1 MENINYIFLM
11 ISVFSII
18 ISIIS
23 FYYTIKTK
31 RRYEKIALKL
41 GNGQNITDILS
52 KYISEVKELN
62 KKDDLIINYCNKLSE
77 EEKKSIKKIGIVKYN
92 LYNTTKNDL
101 SFALALLNN
110 KNDGIVINSLYGIDN
125 SNVYCKIIKDGKS
138 KNKLSIEE
146 NEAIKIAMEK

>member
-138 KNKLSIEE
+138 KNKI
-146 NEAIKIAMEK
+146 